1 MRNISMEMITVRSKQ
16 IFTSGLALAAV
27 LMLLMSACTDSE
39 GDTPAKAND
48 DSVQEVAETAVPTEE
63 INDTAAG
70 TNGTDEGEANDG
82 SAAAENDT
90 SASGSESSQVDS
102 ATEDPGSSL
111 VVCLEGHAPA
121 VFLFANEDLTAV
133 ALRHVINETLITSV
147 SYAYQAQGLE
157 KLPSLADG
165 DARRVEVLVNEGDQV
180 VDAHGKVLSLRKG
193 VTVINAAGEAVD
205 FAGEPIA
212 MEQLEVDFTFKPLI
226 WSDGTPVSSVD
237 SVLGFNV
244 ASDPHYAEG
253 KAKTGYTQSYKAIDD
268 LSVRWV
274 GLPGFMDQTYFTNV
288 WDPLPAHLLSRY
300 TAAELPSLDETTLT
314 PLSSGPYV
322 IEEWTE
328 ERSLILSA
336 NPNYYRA
343 EEGLPRIRHL
353 TIKFGAVEE
362 FLGEQVGCDVI
373 ADGSLNAQNLADFE
387 ESGDLDGW
395 QVITSPGNVY
405 EQIAFG
411 ILPVSEYRDSRPDW
425 FGDVRVRQALA
436 LCTDRERMLD
446 ELTDGNGAIL
456 ETLTPSNHPLAPDD
470 LTAWSFDPA
479 RGNALLDEAGYL
491 DFAEDGRRQ
500 DVSSGVPMTVTL
512 GTNSEDSLRL
522 RINEIFQ
529 ENMGV
534 CGIPVDLYDRP
545 AGTWF
550 GPGPEGPLFGRKFD
564 LVTFAWLG
572 HVNPDCTIFSTA
584 NISGPEEFDFGGWD
598 APNVSGWSNE
608 AYDAACQTAVNA
620 LPGGEGYEANMT
632 EALRIFNEELPSLPL
647 FTNYKVIAVRPGIEN
662 IDSDPTEASALWNI
676 AEWKLVE

>member
-1 MRNISMEMITVRSKQ
+1 MELIIVRSKQ
-16 IFTSGLALAAV
+16 IYASGLVLAAV
-27 LMLLMSACTDSE
+27 LLLLVSACTDSQGNTPSKE
-39 GDTPAKAND
+39 NGD
-48 DSVQEVAETAVPTEE
+48 SSQEAAETAVSAEE
-63 INDTAAG
+63 MNASTPG
-70 TNGTDEGEANDG
+70 TTGTIIDEGEASDESSG
-82 SAAAENDT
+82 EENDNNAG
-90 SASGSESSQVDS
+90 ASQEDAANEDS
-102 ATEDPGSSL
+102 GSSL
-111 VVCLEGHAPA
+111 VVCLEGRAPA
-121 VFLFANEDLTAV
+121 MFLFGNEDLTAV
-133 ALRHVINETLITSV
+133 ALRHAINESLITSV
-147 SYAYQAQGLE
+147 GYAYQAQGLE

-180 VDAHGKVLSLRKG
+180 VDVHGKVLSLRKG
-193 VTVINAAGEAVD
+193 VTVTNAAGEAVD
-205 FAGEPIA
+205 FAGDPIA
-212 MEQLEVDFTFKPLI
+212 MEQLEVDFTIKPLI
-226 WSDGTPVSSVD
+226 WSDGTPVSSID

-300 TAAELPSLDETTLT
+300 TAAELSSLDETTIK

-322 IEEWTE
+322 VEEWPDGL
-328 ERSLILSA
+328 SVNLSA

-343 EEGLPRIRHL
+343 GEDLPRIKHL

-362 FLGEQVGCDVI
+362 FLSEEAGCDVI
-373 ADGSLNAQNLADFE
+373 ADGALNSQNLAGLE

-405 EQIAFG
+405 EQIGFG

-446 ELTDGNGAIL
+446 ELTDGNGQIL
-456 ETLTPSNHPLAPDD
+456 ETLTPSSHPLTPDD
-470 LTAWSFDPA
+470 LTVWSFDPA
-479 RGNALLDEAGYL
+479 GGNALLDEAGYL
-491 DFAEDGRRQ
+491 DFAGDGRRQ
-500 DVSSGVPMTVTL
+500 DVTSGVPMTVTL

-529 ENMGV
+529 ENMGA

-550 GPGPEGPLFGRKFD
+550 GPGPDGPLFGRRFD
-564 LVTFAWLG
+564 LATFAWLG

-584 NISGPEEFDFGGWD
+584 KISGPEEFDFGGWD

-608 AYDAACQTAVNA
+608 AYDVACQTAVNA
-620 LPGGEGYEANMT
+620 LPGGEGYESNMT
-632 EALRIFNEELPSLPL
+632 EALRIFNQELPSLPL

-662 IDSDPTEASALWNI
+662 VAPDPTQASSLWNI
-676 AEWKLVE
+676 ADWNLVE